1 MFRVALKNDMIST
14 KIDVIKAILLP
25 SVNAI
30 IVSLALSNLLLNEH
44 NLSNEYLI
52 LLAVIL
58 IILSILL
65 SIRGTRPSIT
75 EGNFTKQYTVNNK
88 VIFFDNFH
96 KITHY

>member
-1 MFRVALKNDMIST
+1 MIST
-14 KIDVIKAILLP
+14 KIDFIKAILLP

-52 LLAVIL
+52 LLTVIL

-65 SIRGTRPSIT
+65 SIWGTRTSNT

>member
-14 KIDVIKAILLP
+14 KIDFIKAILLP

-65 SIRGTRPSIT
+65 SIRGTRTSNT